1 MSEPF
6 DYLQRRLEVQLQW
19 HSARATWNKRR
30 FYFAEITTLL
40 AGAAIPVVNLW
51 ITGSNLS
58 RVLSGILG
66 GVIVVAAGIGK
77 LFKFQENW
85 LQFRTLAEALEREAE
100 YYKTG
105 VADYAAADEA
115 GRNRLLVERVEN
127 ILAGSVSQFVATH
140 RAVRDGALAKEN
152 ETQNG

>member
-1 MSEPF
+1 MGELFAYFQS
-6 DYLQRRLEVQLQW
+6 RLEGQIEW
-19 HSARATWNKRR
+19 HNTKATWNKRR
-30 FYFAEITTLL
+30 FYCVEIITLL

-51 ITGSNLS
+51 ITGPDLP

-85 LQFRTLAEALEREAE
+85 LLFRTLAEALEREAE
-100 YYKTG
+100 YYKNG
-105 VADYAAADEA
+105 AADYAAADEA

-127 ILAGSVSQFVATH
+127 ILAGSVSQFIAAH
-140 RAVRDGALAKEN
+140 HAAREEAPAKDDAADAE
-152 ETQNG
+152 